1 MRTDPTKQTSIV
13 IECGKDYILKLKLDR
28 PLVIFDIESTGTNYR
43 TDRIVEIAFII
54 LRPDGSETTERFLVN
69 PEMPIPAEVT
79 KIHGIS
85 DADVRDAPT
94 FKALAPKL
102 YALLQDC
109 DLGGYNLI
117 RFDIPML
124 IEEFLRASINFSLE
138 GRRVVDAQRIFHK
151 NEPRD
156 LTAALAFYCGGT
168 VHVDAHGAVAD
179 ARATLQVLEGE
190 LDRYPDLPRTMVE
203 LDAYCSLR
211 ETSWVDREG
220 KFKLENGEVIINF
233 GKKKGESLKNL
244 VRTDPGF
251 LRWILKSD
259 FSSDTKDVV
268 RKALE
273 SPRGSPLGAGLADQL
288 K

>member
-1 MRTDPTKQTSIV
+1 
-13 IECGKDYILKLKLDR
+13 LNLKLDR
-28 PLVIFDIESTGTNYR
+28 PLAIFDIESTGTNYR

-54 LRPDGSETTERFLVN
+54 LKPDGSETTEVFRVN

-79 KIHGIS
+79 QIHGIT
-85 DADVRDAPT
+85 DADVRDCPT
-94 FKALAPKL
+94 FKALAQQL

-138 GRRVVDAQRIFHK
+138 GRRIVDAQRIFHK
-151 NEPRD
+151 KEPRD
-156 LTAALAFYCGGT
+156 LTAALAYYCGG
-168 VHVDAHGAVAD
+168 VAHPDAHGAVAD

-190 LDRYPDLPRTMVE
+190 LERYADLPRTMNE

-211 ETSWVDREG
+211 ESSWVDREG
-220 KFKLENGEVIINF
+220 KFKLENGEVVINF
-233 GKKKGESLKNL
+233 GKKKGETLKNL
-244 VRTDPGF
+244 ARNDPSF
-251 LRWILKSD
+251 LRWMLKSD
-259 FSSDTKDVV
+259 FSSDTKEIV

-273 SPRGSPLGAGLADQL
+273 SPRPSPLGNPLADQL
-288 K
+288 KF

>member
-1 MRTDPTKQTSIV
+1 
-13 IECGKDYILKLKLDR
+13 
-28 PLVIFDIESTGTNYR
+28 
-43 TDRIVEIAFII
+43 
-54 LRPDGSETTERFLVN
+54 
-69 PEMPIPAEVT
+69 VT